1 LNGIYLDNTALP
13 VICAVDSR
21 TAGEP
26 FTHADRI
33 LDFNVLVYVTEG
45 AIYVTEDGTDYEI
58 EPGSLLFL
66 KHGIRHFGKRENPKG
81 TKWIFV
87 HFYLEDSALPEHLPD
102 SSDIGVYERLERS
115 LLLPKQ
121 LFGLK
126 GSGIERMLSELAAY
140 SHGQDPAKRFRL
152 NLMFS
157 QVLSEIALYGSSE
170 PSLADRIAAYLE
182 RTGSEP
188 FSAQALEREFFLSY
202 KRLASVFK
210 NAKGVSMQN
219 YHTTLRLGTAARLL
233 RTTDQ
238 TVSEIAE
245 AVGFSD
251 ALYFSRRFKDQFSL
265 SPREYRKSMSLKY

>member
-1 LNGIYLDNTALP
+1 MNELILDNKALP

-21 TAGEP
+21 MAGEP
-26 FTHADRI
+26 FLHADRV

-58 EPGSLLFL
+58 SAGSLLFL
-66 KHGIRHFGKRENPKG
+66 KHGIRHFGKKENPRG

-87 HFYLEDSALPEHLPD
+87 HFYLEDSPLPQHQPD
-102 SSDIGVYERLERS
+102 SSDIGVYERLESS
-115 LLLPKQ
+115 LILPKQ
-121 LFGLK
+121 LFGLR

-140 SHGQDPAKRFRL
+140 SHGQDHAKRFRL

-157 QVLSEIALYGSSE
+157 QVLSEIALYGSPE

-182 RTGSEP
+182 RSSGP
-188 FSAQALEREFFLSY
+188 FSVQALEKEFFLSY

-210 NAKGVSMQN
+210 SAKGVSMQS

-245 AVGFSD
+245 SVGFSD
-251 ALYFSRRFKDQFSL
+251 ALYFSRRFKEHFKL
-265 SPREYRKSMSLKY
+265 SPREYRKTMSLKY